1 MLDIMKDIQDIS
13 KIKLNNLDFS
23 INIKDSGESKYEYKL
38 TIYLN
43 KKKIL
48 EFNIDCNYVIPV
60 LDGYDFDKK
69 KELQQ
74 NMNVKLGVNSINPIK
89 PLDKHTLSIMNNKGI
104 SDYINNYPLDYQ
116 YSDKSIVLNG
126 GKWVNYASNIEF
138 YIVIT
143 IYDEYMKK
151 IINHHK
157 KNYISIVKKI
167 MNYCPNPN
175 IYDNSIVLKFALNDE
190 LPNYT
195 IIGHQLYGEDG
206 IFGLKIDIE
215 NIENS
220 TYTEYDDNDDDDIRG
235 FLRIYKNFIHFNDEE
250 LLKNNICLIFSEILN
265 YTISNSGLWSFRSSY
280 IMLSESCNV
289 SLKKEYN
296 IIKYLFNDL
305 IIKEICSYLYEELE

>member
-1 MLDIMKDIQDIS
+1 
-13 KIKLNNLDFS
+13 
-23 INIKDSGESKYEYKL
+23 
-38 TIYLN
+38 
-43 KKKIL
+43 
-48 EFNIDCNYVIPV
+48 
-60 LDGYDFDKK
+60 
-69 KELQQ
+69 
-74 NMNVKLGVNSINPIK
+74 
-89 PLDKHTLSIMNNKGI
+89 MNNKGI

-116 YSDKSIVLNG
+116 YSDKSIVING
-126 GKWVNYASNIEF
+126 GKWINYASNIEF

-167 MNYCPNPN
+167 MNYYPNPN

-220 TYTEYDDNDDDDIRG
+220 IYIEYDDNDDNDIRG
-235 FLRIYKNFIHFNDEE
+235 ILRIYKNFIHFNDEE

-265 YTISNSGLWSFRSSY
+265 YTISNSGLWPLRSSY

-289 SLKKEYN
+289 NINANFNKKEYN